1 MTLAREWVGIFGDP
15 FEEGRHGEK
24 STALDILIG
33 FFLIV
38 LGLAITFA
46 GTALFFLVL
55 PMVGFLFGFFVG
67 AAVVQSA
74 FGDGFLNTVGRWAV
88 GIILGLVFGF
98 ISYYWWY
105 AGVLLSAGSI
115 GAVIAT
121 GLAQA
126 IGLDSGFWHLLF
138 GLVGFIALASVT
150 YVFNLPVYLVIASTA
165 IAGANL
171 AVLGVM
177 LVFNRVDTDE
187 MVHGTAATIVRESW
201 WWTLIA
207 LVVAVIGAGYQLSVR
222 NRLRLPQEKWVV
234 VTSR

>member
-1 MTLAREWVGIFGDP
+1 
-15 FEEGRHGEK
+15 
-24 STALDILIG
+24 LDILVG
-33 FFLIV
+33 LFLIIF
-38 LGLAITFA
+38 GLAITFA

-55 PMVGFLFGFFVG
+55 PMVGFLFGFLVG
-67 AAVVQSA
+67 AAAMQA
-74 FGDGFLNTVGRWAV
+74 GFGDGFLSTVGGWAV

-98 ISYYWWY
+98 ISYFWWY

-126 IGLDSGFWHLLF
+126 IGLDSGFWHFLF

-150 YVFNLPVYLVIASTA
+150 YVFNLPVYLIIASTA
-165 IAGANL
+165 IAGANV

-187 MVHGTAATIVRESW
+187 MVNGTAATIVRESW

-207 LVVAVIGAGYQLSVR
+207 IILAVIGAGYQISIR
-222 NRLRLPQEKWVV
+222 NRLRVPQEKWVV
-234 VTSR
+234 ITSQ